1 MLEVADHG
9 CGSDGAVV
17 DGEWYSVSPS
27 AYDETRFQLRL
38 ICEHGTIKSDL
49 FSGYL
54 AAIDAARE
62 WQQQL
67 QPPELNR
74 LRTEH
79 RTTLRQPFERLV
91 VSVRPSDEDAETAY
105 RSRLT
110 PAGCGSSESK
120 KNYRR
125 AYAF

>member
-17 DGEWYSVSPS
+17 DGEWS
-27 AYDETRFQLRL
+27 L

-67 QPPELNR
+67 QPPA
-74 LRTEH
+74 
-79 RTTLRQPFERLV
+79 Q
-91 VSVRPSDEDAETAY
+91 SPSD
-105 RSRLT
+105 
-110 PAGCGSSESK
+110 
-120 KNYRR
+120 
-125 AYAF
+125 